1 MATTTAAQIPKLRF
15 YNPVRNLPRH
25 QAGRSRESVLSY
37 RFGQALVAA
46 AADGFFRTRKTALAY
61 AREIPAN
68 GYGIADFVVVSW
80 NPRRLP
86 RRRSNMSAEVFMTGI
101 NPKLLAFEVKL
112 SNWRKALM
120 QAHRYRFFAH
130 VAIVLLPKSNEH
142 AALEHLETFRL
153 LRVGLWSFEIKT
165 QRITRHFTPRSG
177 PPLDRRQQLR
187 VLRSVGRASKA
198 LPIS

>member
-1 MATTTAAQIPKLRF
+1 VATTAGLQIPRLKF
-15 YNPVRNLPRH
+15 HNPLRNLPEH
-25 QAGRSRESVLSY
+25 PAGRSRESALSY

-80 NPRRLP
+80 NPRRL
-86 RRRSNMSAEVFMTGI
+86 RRRLSKIAAEDFVASI

-130 VAIVLLPKSNEH
+130 VAIVLLPKSSER
-142 AALEHLETFRL
+142 AALKHLETFRL
-153 LRVGLWSFEIKT
+153 LRVGLWSFDTKK
-165 QRITRHFTPRSG
+165 QRITRHFTPRSS
-177 PPLDRRQQLR
+177 PPLDRRQELR